1 MTVRPGLFA
10 APGTA
15 GPAEGNRQR
24 QTAFLQFKSLT
35 VPLLD
40 AARLPPAAQSTRLIV
55 QALEKI
61 TALLRATPAASFS
74 PALANYVFFPLSSLL
89 RPTFDGRDR
98 GDLVLEATMQALSV
112 LVDRWRAVGMEPRVR
127 QELWIMTALTLGG
140 PLDPAGPGRGGA
152 AAKGK
157 GKAIERTEE
166 AQLAMVGVLLA
177 LMRVDAEEPPK
188 PQHKDGEDDPLGERI
203 DWSKVD
209 AAHPGS
215 FDEASEAVANPSPP
229 IPILFHTLTTLLALA
244 VEPTSLLQLQ
254 LSSIG
259 ALQILLVDYLARPS
273 GPSPALGTPSP
284 LLATALPGTA
294 STLSRISL
302 SMPSSSKT
310 EFGASTRRQ
319 ASGVIVAALRTL
331 AVLIV
336 AVVSDVRT
344 SALRE
349 GVECDATSV
358 SLEELVEDR
367 LQSMTVEGADVPDV
381 DDAPAP
387 PPPDPPCSAPPSG
400 PTVPTASW
408 LRYTLTSLRTLFSAL
423 SPLGTHDSPLVRA
436 TLVEL
441 FAKVLADCAHTLGE
455 HAEVLLEGLLSL
467 ASDDWD
473 SVRDPARRALLTSFA
488 LPIDPLQLGLHPLT
502 LSQRIAQR
510 RLASL
515 PGALRRQDEHAVRRG
530 AGIIRSAL
538 ELLPPSAPNSR
549 SSSPLHGMGRWSWT
563 LLGAL
568 DLERVPAA
576 GRAVEGG
583 MALAWITDSA
593 SGSSSASTSTNS
605 HPPIRL
611 RGISEASTVAALE
624 ALWES
629 LGRAAVTEEQEG
641 EVVDQFLGVALGP
654 RRGESIAVSALWVL
668 DGVLRGFCAAGEG
681 SSAQKKAQKK
691 LLRQTVRAILALLE
705 DLEVPDEPEDEPTS
719 RQSDVVT
726 VEEIDETMPPLR
738 LVEHKKGVTDTP
750 SLDSYKPVAALV
762 TTRES
767 RASHVLVLSS
777 LSLRL
782 LATSAS
788 LLAASFQ
795 PFLMHALYH
804 VLAHLSPTTHA
815 YLRAHAQ
822 HALALITL
830 ATAHESP
837 EALVLANVDY
847 VVNSVSQRLSVSRL
861 EPQAP
866 LVLVEMIRLVGKPI
880 VPMVQDLVDD
890 VFEALDDYHGY
901 EQLTVGLWAVL
912 DALLKVMV
920 DDVPVKVDEPCKDL
934 MRVDPA
940 DDWKALEHWLA
951 HRHDEPEKTQ
961 IDVEEEAADD
971 ARLPHD
977 NPKRPFDSGLK
988 DESAPEDSAGAT
1000 PSFSSDAVAPPTRPQ
1015 RITAQIVSKAVYFLS
1030 HPSPFLR
1037 ARVLSLLSSSVV
1049 LLTLPD
1055 PSLSPS
1061 SATREAD
1068 LLPVL
1073 HRAWPF
1079 VLARLAPPPREP
1091 PPVLLAAVELVE
1103 RLSAHV
1109 GPFLA
1114 RRFADDVWPRLRAL
1128 LAWDNDAATGR
1139 ARGLDAHSESHRL
1152 CRAVLC
1158 TLERAA
1164 RCVPLKEKDVWDMAL
1179 ALRRFLVP
1187 RRTGE
1192 EELRALAERCYDAL
1206 AGVNAD
1212 AVWVV
1217 LRASTASDEE
1227 REQEGLPRWL
1237 KKGWAGVEWGDEVRR
1252 VLQRL

>member
-1 MTVRPGLFA
+1 MLLRDSRDRA
-10 APGTA
+10 DQA
-15 GPAEGNRQR
+15 GS
-24 QTAFLQFKSLT
+24 QFKSLT

-74 PALANYVFFPLSSLL
+74 PALANYVSFPLSSLL

-177 LMRVDAEEPPK
+177 LMRVDGEEPPK
-188 PQHKDGEDDPLGERI
+188 PQHKDSEDDPLGERI

-209 AAHPGS
+209 TAHPGS

-254 LSSIG
+254 LASLD

-273 GPSPALGTPSP
+273 GTSPAPGTPSP

-349 GVECDATSV
+349 GVEGDATAA

-367 LQSMTVEGADVPDV
+367 LQSMTVEGADDPDV

-387 PPPDPPCSAPPSG
+387 PPPDPPSSTPPSG

-408 LRYTLTSLRTLFSAL
+408 LRYTLTSLHTLFSAL
-423 SPLGTHDSPLVRA
+423 SPLGTHESPLVRA
-436 TLVEL
+436 ALVEL
-441 FAKVLADCAHTLGE
+441 FAKVLADCANTLGE
-455 HAEVLLEGLLSL
+455 HAEILLEGLLSL

-473 SVRDPARRALLTSFA
+473 SVRDPARRALLASIA
-488 LPIDPLQLGLHPLT
+488 LPTDPVQLGLHPLT
-502 LSQRIAQR
+502 LSQRVVQR
-510 RLASL
+510 RLTSL

-530 AGIIRSAL
+530 ASIIRSAL
-538 ELLPPSAPNSR
+538 ELLPPSSPNSR
-549 SSSPLHGMGRWSWT
+549 SSSPLHGLERWSWS

-568 DLERVPAA
+568 NLERVPAA

-583 MALAWITDSA
+583 MALAWITDTT
-593 SGSSSASTSTNS
+593 SGSSSASTSATTY
-605 HPPIRL
+605 PPIRL

-629 LGRAAVTEEQEG
+629 LGRAAVAEEQEG

-654 RRGESIAVSALWVL
+654 RRGEPIAASALWVL
-668 DGVLRGFCAAGEG
+668 DGVLRGFCGAGEG
-681 SSAQKKAQKK
+681 SSAQKKTQKK
-691 LLRQTVRAILALLE
+691 LFRQTVRAILALLE
-705 DLEVPDEPEDEPTS
+705 DLEVPDEPEHEPSS

-726 VEEIDETMPPLR
+726 VEEIDETSTPLR
-738 LVEHKKGVTDTP
+738 LVEHKKGVIDTP

-795 PFLMHALYH
+795 PFLMQALYH
-804 VLAHLSPTTHA
+804 VLVHLSPTTHA

-920 DDVPVKVDEPCKDL
+920 DDVPAKVDEPRKDL

-961 IDVEEEAADD
+961 NDVDEEAADD
-971 ARLPHD
+971 ARLPRD
-977 NPKRPFDSGLK
+977 NPRRPFDSGLK
-988 DESAPEDSAGAT
+988 EESAPDEADAGEASAGAK

-1030 HPSPFLR
+1030 HTSPFLR

-1055 PSLSPS
+1055 PSLSLSSSS
-1061 SATREAD
+1061 SATTREAD

-1109 GPFLA
+1109 GAFLA

-1128 LAWDNDAATGR
+1128 LAWDDDAATER

-1164 RCVPLKEKDVWDMAL
+1164 RCVPLKEPDVWDMAL

-1217 LRASTASDEE
+1217 LRASTASEQE
-1227 REQEGLPRWL
+1227 REREGLPRWL
-1237 KKGWAGVEWGDEVRR
+1237 SRGWEGVEWGDEVRR